1 MRRLLYSLL
10 LISLAVVGCNTNAIK
25 VAQINDSIDSLKVK
39 FAPDPRVAVFDVKAI
54 ESGNA
59 VVVRGEVDN
68 PNAKRALLDALKNQD
83 VTDAV
88 DSVVLLPQASLGPRV
103 FGIVDVSVGNMYDA
117 PKYATQMVSQVL
129 LGHTVKVLK
138 EVKGWYYVKSEIN
151 YLGWIEPG
159 NIVRVDSAE
168 LAAYNAERKLIVTS
182 VYATVYASPSDRG
195 VSVSDAVM
203 ANLLKPL
210 GTVGPN
216 YKVQMPD
223 GRTGYIAASDAE
235 YYDQYLAA
243 HKPTPEGIE
252 KVAMKLIGVPYL
264 WGGTSAKGVDC
275 SGFCKTVFR
284 MNGIRL
290 PRDASQQ
297 VNVGEQVDPGP
308 NFVNLRKGDLLF
320 FGKKAGEGKPEKIVH
335 AAIYLG
341 NGYFIQSSGRVRIS
355 SLVKGDSAFDQYDLD
370 RFVTARRVLPP
381 SETILEKGNNN

>member
-1 MRRLLYSLL
+1 MLVSF
-10 LISLAVVGCNTNAIK
+10 VVAGCNTNTIK
-25 VAQINDSIDSLKVK
+25 VAQINDAIDSLKAK
-39 FAPDPRVAVFDVKAI
+39 FAPDPRVAVFDVKALQ
-54 ESGNA
+54 SGDA
-59 VVVRGEVDN
+59 IVVRGEVDN
-68 PNAKRALLDALKNQD
+68 PKAKDALVAALRSENL
-83 VTDAV
+83 TDAI
-88 DSVVLLPQASLGPRV
+88 DSVVLLPQASLGSKT

-159 NIVRVDSAE
+159 NIVRIDSAE

-182 VYATVYASPSDRG
+182 VYATVYSSPTDRG

-210 GTVGPN
+210 ETISSN
-216 YKVQMPD
+216 FKVQMPD
-223 GRTGYIAASDAE
+223 GRIGYIPTSDAE
-235 YYDQYLAA
+235 YYDQYLAT

-297 VNVGEQVDPGP
+297 VFVGESVDPGP
-308 NFVNLRKGDLLF
+308 NFVNLKKGDLLF
-320 FGKKAGEGKPEKIVH
+320 FGKKAEGGKPAKIVH

-381 SETILEKGNNN
+381 SESILEKGNNN

>member
-1 MRRLLYSLL
+1 
-10 LISLAVVGCNTNAIK
+10 
-25 VAQINDSIDSLKVK
+25 
-39 FAPDPRVAVFDVKAI
+39 
-54 ESGNA
+54 
-59 VVVRGEVDN
+59 EVDN
-68 PNAKRALLDALKNQD
+68 PEAKDAILAALKSENLMD
-83 VTDAV
+83 VTD
-88 DSVVLLPQASLGPRV
+88 SLMLLPQASLGSRV

-117 PKYATQMVSQVL
+117 PKYATQMVSQIL
-129 LGHTVKVLK
+129 LGHTVEVLK

-182 VYATVYASPSDRG
+182 VYATIYSSPTDRG
-195 VSVSDAVM
+195 MSVSDAVM

-210 GTVGPN
+210 GNVGAN
-216 YKVQMPD
+216 FKVQMPD
-223 GRTGYIAASDAE
+223 GRIGFIQSSDVE
-235 YYDQYLAA
+235 YYDHYLAT
-243 HKPTPEGIE
+243 HKPTPEGVE

-275 SGFCKTVFR
+275 SGLCKTVYR

-297 VNVGEQVDPGP
+297 VHVGENVDPGK
-308 NFVNLRKGDLLF
+308 NFENLKKGDLLF
-320 FGKKAGEGKPEKIVH
+320 FGKKAENGKPEKIVH

-370 RFVTARRVLPP
+370 RFVRAKRVLPP
-381 SETILEKGNNN
+381 SENLVEKSNNN